1 MEKLNIDDFKYYIS
15 VVNKENFFKI
25 PDLSSS
31 IKPYYPDF
39 FDWLQT
45 TAKNRNCVVLKYKD
59 QFIGYII
66 YKPVKITE
74 DKYNTFTVV
83 DKVFKICSIFIS
95 EPYRKQHLGK
105 FMMIYLLKSIGLFD
119 GIYVTV
125 KNKPELKYVKDFFTK
140 KFGFEKAVNIT
151 KMKEKNESVYV
162 YKSNNPVDIN
172 ETKIV

>member
-1 MEKLNIDDFKYYIS
+1 M
-15 VVNKENFFKI
+15 
-25 PDLSSS
+25 
-31 IKPYYPDF
+31 
-39 FDWLQT
+39 QT

-74 DKYNTFTVV
+74 DQYNTFTVV

-95 EPYRKQHLGK
+95 EPYRDQKLGK
-105 FMMIYLLKSIGLFD
+105 FMMIYLIDHIGLFD
-119 GIYVTV
+119 SLYVTI

-140 KFGFEKAVNIT
+140 SFGFKKVVNLN
-151 KMKEKNESVYV
+151 KLREKNESVYV
-162 YKSNNPVDIN
+162 YKLNYTVDIN